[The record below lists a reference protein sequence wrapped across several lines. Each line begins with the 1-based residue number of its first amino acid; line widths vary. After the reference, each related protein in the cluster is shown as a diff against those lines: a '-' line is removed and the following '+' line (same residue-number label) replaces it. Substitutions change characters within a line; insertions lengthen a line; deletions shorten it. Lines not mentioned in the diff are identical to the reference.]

1 MRSAVTG
8 GAQMSGFVE
17 LVSDLLVDAGLPE
30 DSIYFRRGGVDL
42 PGFFR
47 PHKQWD
53 LIAVHEEELL
63 LSIEFKSHVGSFGN
77 NFNNRTEEA
86 LGNATDLLTA
96 YREGAFRPSSPPLLG
111 YLMLLEDSEKS
122 TRPVGVREP
131 HFSVFDEFR
140 DASYARR
147 YELLLTKLLRERLY
161 DTTCLILSGEKAGW
175 KDGSY
180 REPAEELSFRR
191 FSAALL
197 AKVRSHLEA

>member
-1 MRSAVTG
+1 
-8 GAQMSGFVE
+8 MSGFVE
-17 LVSDLLVDAGLPE
+17 LVRDLLVDAGLPE
-30 DSIYFRRGGVDL
+30 ESIYYRRGDVDL

-53 LIAVHEEELL
+53 LIAVHEGELL
-63 LSIEFKSHVGSFGN
+63 LSVEFKSHVGSFGN

-86 LGNATDLLTA
+86 LGNATDLRTA

-131 HFSVFDEFR
+131 HFNVFDEFR

-147 YELLLTKLLRERLY
+147 YELLLTRLLRERLY
-161 DTTCLILSGEKAGW
+161 DATCLILSAEKQGW

-180 REPAEELSFRR
+180 REPAKELTFRR
-191 FSAALL
+191 FWAALL
-197 AKVRSHLEA
+197 GKVRSHLEA